1 MQPAANHMRFIPFL
15 TLINVKPLNYEQ
27 LISLLRYL
35 FVAYC
40 SLDPCAKQET
50 TLFSYTINSIL
61 FTYGSINVH
70 IRIINPNTTASMT
83 AAMYREAQQQAGP
96 STQVSASQPDAGP
109 VSIESHYDEVISAVG
124 VAEEVLKG
132 EREGGI
138 DAYVVACFGDPGL
151 LAARE
156 LTRAPVIGIAE
167 AAFHLATLIST
178 RFSIVTTLGRT
189 GIIAEHLLQQYG
201 FSHHC
206 RRIRA
211 AEIPVLDLE
220 HHPDAA
226 FTRIVEECCR
236 ARDEDGIGAIVLG
249 CGGMANLTQAISRE
263 VGLPI
268 VEGVGAALKLAESLV
283 SLGLH
288 TSKHGDLA
296 YPRPKTFTGKFA
308 ELSDLSLPLTS

>member
-1 MQPAANHMRFIPFL
+1 MTHAIHQAA
-15 TLINVKPLNYEQ
+15 E
-27 LISLLRYL
+27 L
-35 FVAYC
+35 F
-40 SLDPCAKQET
+40 
-50 TLFSYTINSIL
+50 
-61 FTYGSINVH
+61 
-70 IRIINPNTTASMT
+70 AST
-83 AAMYREAQQQAGP
+83 GTR
-96 STQVSASQPDAGP
+96 VSASQPEAGP

-132 EREGGI
+132 EREGNV
-138 DAYVVACFGDPGL
+138 DAYIVACFGDPGL

-167 AAFHLATLIST
+167 AAFHMATLIST
-178 RFSIVTTLGRT
+178 RFSIVTTLSRT
-189 GIIAEHLLQQYG
+189 GIIAEHLLEQYG
-201 FSHHC
+201 FRHHC

-226 FTRIVEECCR
+226 FKRIVEECCR
-236 ARDEDGIGAIVLG
+236 ARDEDDIGAIVLG
-249 CGGMANLTQAISRE
+249 CGGMANLTQEISRE
-263 VGLPI
+263 VGIPV
-268 VEGVGAALKLAESLV
+268 VEGVSAALKLAESLV

-308 ELSDLSLPLTS
+308 ALSNLQLPLK

>member
-1 MQPAANHMRFIPFL
+1 M
-15 TLINVKPLNYEQ
+15 
-27 LISLLRYL
+27 
-35 FVAYC
+35 
-40 SLDPCAKQET
+40 
-50 TLFSYTINSIL
+50 
-61 FTYGSINVH
+61 H

-83 AAMYREAQQQAGP
+83 AAIHQSALRQAAA
-96 STQVSASQPDAGP
+96 STTITTTQPDAGP
-109 VSIESHYDEVISAVG
+109 VSIESHFDEAISAVG

-167 AAFHLATLIST
+167 AAFHLATLVST

-189 GIIAEHLLQQYG
+189 GIIAEHLLEQYG
-201 FSHHC
+201 FRHHC

-236 ARDEDGIGAIVLG
+236 ARNEDGIGAIVLG
-249 CGGMANLTQAISRE
+249 CGGMANLTADISRE
-263 VGLPI
+263 VGLPV
-268 VEGVGAALKLAESLV
+268 VEGVSAALKLAESLV

-288 TSKHGDLA
+288 TSKHGDLD
-296 YPRPKTFTGKFA
+296 YPRPKSFTGKFA
-308 ELSDLSLPLTS
+308 ALSDLQLPTSR